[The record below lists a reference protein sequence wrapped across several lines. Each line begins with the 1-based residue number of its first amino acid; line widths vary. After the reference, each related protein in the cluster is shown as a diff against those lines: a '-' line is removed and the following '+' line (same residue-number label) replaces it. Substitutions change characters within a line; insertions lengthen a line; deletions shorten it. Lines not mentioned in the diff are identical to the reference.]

1 MMVYT
6 NDAMADK
13 IIVNIPYI
21 RTVSKKKAT
30 IEKKLAHLS
39 NSEICDKT
47 WSTES

>member
-13 IIVNIPYI
+13 IIVNISYI

-30 IEKKLAHLS
+30 IEKKIGASIQFRNL
-39 NSEICDKT
+39 
-47 WSTES
+47 